1 MTIAKAI
8 ALPAVR
14 PGVGATEVQFV
25 PFDVNTLADVPG
37 ATNCTADVPLPI
49 TMLLAVRVLAPVP
62 PLATGSVPVTLAVRL
77 VKVADEVPVP
87 PLATGKV
94 PVTPVVRGRLV
105 AFVNTIADGVPKL
118 GVVSTGLVE
127 NTTLPV
133 PVSLDRTAANS
144 ADVVETNWRR
154 LPFLISLIATTKL
167 PCAVVARLVKT
178 PRVTLMLEKLLS
190 TSKLVRGEPF
200 ADEPGLV
207 IEPAS
212 LRIIVA
218 I

>member
-1 MTIAKAI
+1 MAIAI
-8 ALPAVR
+8 ALPVVK
-14 PGVGATEVQFV
+14 PGAGATEFQVV
-25 PFDVNTLADVPG
+25 PSEVKTLPEVPG
-37 ATNCTADVPLPI
+37 ALNCTADVPLPN
-49 TMLLAVRVLAPVP
+49 TTLL
-62 PLATGSVPVTLAVRL
+62 T
-77 VKVADEVPVP
+77 VKVFAPVP

-94 PVTPVVRGRLV
+94 PVTPVVSGRPVALV
-105 AFVNTIADGVPKL
+105 RPIAPDGVPEAFVKSIADGVPRL

-144 ADVVETNWRR
+144 ADVVEANWRR

-190 TSKLVRGEPF
+190 TSKLVRGDPF
-200 ADEPGLV
+200 AVEPGLA

>member
-14 PGVGATEVQFV
+14 PGAGATEVQFV
-25 PFDVNTLADVPG
+25 PLDVNTLADVPG
-37 ATNCTADVPLPI
+37 DTNCTADVPLPI
-49 TMLLAVRVLAPVP
+49 TMLLAVK
-62 PLATGSVPVTLAVRL
+62 VTA
-77 VKVADEVPVP
+77 PVP

-94 PVTPVVRGRLV
+94 PVTPEVNGRPV
-105 AFVNTIADGVPKL
+105 ALDSTAADGVPRL

-144 ADVVETNWRR
+144 ADVVAANWRR

-190 TSKLVRGEPF
+190 TSKFVRGEPF
-200 ADEPGLV
+200 AVEPGLV